1 MKQNI
6 SFEQMPAVLSEL
18 TEKIDSMHD
27 ALSKIASSQE
37 ADQERLISASE
48 ACKLFVPSISRLTL
62 IRWTKANYLHE
73 HRIGGRVFYKRSEI
87 FDAAQHVRKY
97 RSLKHFAKSIK

>member
-1 MKQNI
+1 
-6 SFEQMPAVLSEL
+6 MPTVLAQL

-27 ALSKIASSQE
+27 ALSKIASSKE
-37 ADQERLISASE
+37 ADQERLISSSE

-62 IRWTKANYLHE
+62 IRWTKANYLKE

-87 FDAAQHVRKY
+87 FEAAQHLRKY
-97 RSLKHFAKSIK
+97 QSLKQFAKSIK